1 MADNEKS
8 VTKTI
13 KTIDTGIIE
22 FVNNLSAGNILI
34 PSFQRV
40 FVWGQDDIL
49 RLWESI
55 YRFFPIGSILCWE
68 TNTRL
73 NIHRR
78 PGGAI
83 HYDEACKAKRY
94 LYILDGQQRATSM
107 LMSMHREN
115 IMVKERANFDHRLF
129 YDGYNMNFFFA
140 GEYMRRK
147 RETGKDFL
155 VSLHDLFSEGTGII
169 ESLTEKEICTGQIK
183 AGLLQVKDVF
193 TNYRLPVTTLHGY
206 STSDVSKIFER
217 INQQG
222 KRLKSMDIM
231 IARTFQNY
239 EYPVEEDL

>member
-1 MADNEKS
+1 MIQM
-8 VTKTI
+8 TKTI
-13 KTIDTGIIE
+13 KTIDTGIID
-22 FVNNLSAGNILI
+22 FVNKLSEGLILI
-34 PSFQRV
+34 PSFQRE
-40 FVWGQDDIL
+40 FVWGQDDIIS
-49 RLWESI
+49 LWESI
-55 YRFFPIGSILCWE
+55 YRFYPIGNILCWE
-68 TNTRL
+68 TGTRL

-83 HYDEACKAKRY
+83 HYDEATKSKRY
-94 LYILDGQQRATSM
+94 VYILDGQQRATSM
-107 LMSMHREN
+107 LMSMHKEN

-129 YDGYNMNFFFA
+129 YDGYNMKFFFA

-155 VSLHDLFSEGTGII
+155 LSLHDIFIEGTAIMEG
-169 ESLTEKEICTGQIK
+169 LTEKDNCTGQIK
-183 AGLLQVKDVF
+183 KGLLQLKNVF
-193 TNYRLPVTTLHGY
+193 INYCLPVTTLYGY
-206 STSDVSKIFER
+206 STSDVSRIFER